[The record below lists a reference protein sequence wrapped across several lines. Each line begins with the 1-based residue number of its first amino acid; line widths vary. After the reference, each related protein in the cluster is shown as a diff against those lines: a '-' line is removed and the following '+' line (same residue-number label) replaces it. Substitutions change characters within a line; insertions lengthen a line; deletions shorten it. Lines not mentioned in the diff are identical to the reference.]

1 MCNDIFKPLHHI
13 IDIIETLREYD
24 AIFIAR
30 SILKEAPYKNVEERI
45 YMFEAIAGEIINA

>member
-30 SILKEAPYKNVEERI
+30 SILNEAPYRSVDEKI
-45 YMFEAIAGEIINA
+45 YMFEAIAGELIDG

>member
-30 SILKEAPYKNVEERI
+30 SILKEAPYRKVEERI